1 VKTIKID
8 TKGSPILP
16 AVKNTVVKVVSK
28 AGSTPLKAIA
38 PKPPVKEVVVASNRS
53 ISAEHVPKK
62 QSSTEATRLSVR
74 NSLQEVF
81 KAKTEECKDVKV
93 SENELKGLATTIEE
107 ELYALFKD
115 VGSKYKAKF
124 RYKIHC
130 LFIV

>member
-1 VKTIKID
+1 MKTIKID
-8 TKGSPILP
+8 TKGSPTIP
-16 AVKNTVVKVVSK
+16 SVKNTVVKVVSK
-28 AGSTPLKAIA
+28 APGTPLKAIA
-38 PKPPVKEVVVASNRS
+38 PKPPVKEVIVARS
-53 ISAEHVPKK
+53 STVEHVPKK

-107 ELYALFKD
+107 ELFALFKD

-124 RYKIHC
+124 R
-130 LFIV
+130 

>member
-1 VKTIKID
+1 MP
-8 TKGSPILP
+8 G
-16 AVKNTVVKVVSK
+16 VKNTMVKVVSK
-28 AGSTPLKAIA
+28 ATPLKAIA
-38 PKPPVKEVVVASNRS
+38 PKPPVKEVIVARS
-53 ISAEHVPKK
+53 STVEHVPKK

-107 ELYALFKD
+107 ELFALFKD

-124 RYKIHC
+124 RYKISW
-130 LFIV
+130 FPYIFN